1 MMIRKTAIYF
11 GLRMTEYS
19 VASKTSWD
27 NSLSTVDRRLGA
39 RRVSAYF
46 LPIGLRQTI
55 DKTRFVEAAQDSI
68 VNQIFHFKLFDA
80 RIA

>member
-27 NSLSTVDRRLGA
+27 NSLSTW
-39 RRVSAYF
+39 
-46 LPIGLRQTI
+46 
-55 DKTRFVEAAQDSI
+55 I
-68 VNQIFHFKLFDA
+68 VALALDG
-80 RIA
+80 

>member
-27 NSLSTVDRRLGA
+27 NSLSTWIVALALDGGVLI
-39 RRVSAYF
+39 

-55 DKTRFVEAAQDSI
+55 DKTRFVEAAEDSI